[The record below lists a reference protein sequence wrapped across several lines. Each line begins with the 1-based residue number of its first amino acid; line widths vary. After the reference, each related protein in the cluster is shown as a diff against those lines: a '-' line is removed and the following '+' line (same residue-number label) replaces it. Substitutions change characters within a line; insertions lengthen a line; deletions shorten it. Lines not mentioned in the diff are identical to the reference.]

1 MMAPLLHITS
11 GAEVT
16 AYCRV
21 GKRGHW
27 GVLTVLL
34 FELHADDV
42 ARAAAA
48 AAAAADDDDAA
59 VFGAIH
65 YHQFHHH
72 HHHHHHLSHVTPT
85 AEHRFHTASMQ
96 QPHMRN
102 KMSTKNPFYPTH

>member
-1 MMAPLLHITS
+1 MMAPLLHRTS

-21 GKRGHW
+21 GERGYW

-42 ARAAAA
+42 VRAAAA
-48 AAAAADDDDAA
+48 AAAAADDDDDAA

-72 HHHHHHLSHVTPT
+72 D
-85 AEHRFHTASMQ
+85 
-96 QPHMRN
+96 
-102 KMSTKNPFYPTH
+102 